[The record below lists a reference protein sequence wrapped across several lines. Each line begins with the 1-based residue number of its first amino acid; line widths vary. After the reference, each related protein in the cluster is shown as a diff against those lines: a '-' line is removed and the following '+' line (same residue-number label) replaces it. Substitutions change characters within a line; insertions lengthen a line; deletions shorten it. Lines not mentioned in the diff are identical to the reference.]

1 MSGPGFR
8 FRLGPFDHRDQYPAD
23 LNFRVGLCD
32 NSPYPLGNFGN
43 SLYSLRNFGNSLYCS
58 VDAMKVEEGDLLNLF
73 DNTVVDR
80 YWKLL
85 PLKEKKESKIIILDR

>member
-8 FRLGPFDHRDQYPAD
+8 FRLEPFDHRDQYPAD
-23 LNFRVGLCD
+23 PNFRAGLCD

-43 SLYSLRNFGNSLYCS
+43 SPYSLLGNFGNSLYCS

-73 DNTVVDR
+73 DNTVVDL

-85 PLKEKKESKIIILDR
+85 PLKEKKRK

>member
-8 FRLGPFDHRDQYPAD
+8 FRLGPLDHRDQYPAYP
-23 LNFRVGLCD
+23 NFRAGLCD
-32 NSPYPLGNFGN
+32 NSPYSLG
-43 SLYSLRNFGNSLYCS
+43 NFGNSLYCS

-85 PLKEKKESKIIILDR
+85 PLKEKKEGKIIILDR

>member
-1 MSGPGFR
+1 MSGLGFR
-8 FRLGPFDHRDQYPAD
+8 LRPGPFDHRDQYRAD
-23 LNFRVGLCD
+23 PNFRAGLCD
-32 NSPYPLGNFGN
+32 NSPYSLGNFGN
-43 SLYSLRNFGNSLYCS
+43 SPYSLGNFGNSLYCS

-85 PLKEKKESKIIILDR
+85 PLKERKSKIIILDR

>member
-23 LNFRVGLCD
+23 PNFRVGLCD
-32 NSPYPLGNFGN
+32 NSPYSLG
-43 SLYSLRNFGNSLYCS
+43 NFGNSLYCS